1 MENDELQKETKGREG
16 GRDENKGGKKERK
29 DGEARGKKRNKI
41 ECICEIYLRKEGALI
56 TGGSYEPT
64 KQREGQRNHKTSWA
78 ELTST

>member
-1 MENDELQKETKGREG
+1 MSCRKKRKGGREG
-16 GRDENKGGKKERK
+16 GMKIKGKKKERK